1 MLTRDPQIPDRK
13 PIYPTASP
21 YVTRKLTTKPTAS
34 EPTLQLAP
42 GETTQNSPPPGPT
55 PTDRLAS
62 QIKVLRLHLYN
73 GSLATENA
81 FNDLLTYAF
90 RQETRLAD
98 TIASLAPSPQTGEK
112 LLPGAIYVLVATL
125 AGSIVTRNRNILL
138 RATVPLGVGI
148 AAGWALI
155 PVTMR
160 NVGDLVWEYEKEVPV
175 IADSH
180 LAIRDAALQAWKATV
195 RETKGVAEKVDSA
208 TDRGRQA
215 LEGWV
220 EKGK

>member
-1 MLTRDPQIPDRK
+1 
-13 PIYPTASP
+13 
-21 YVTRKLTTKPTAS
+21 
-34 EPTLQLAP
+34 
-42 GETTQNSPPPGPT
+42 
-55 PTDRLAS
+55 
-62 QIKVLRLHLYN
+62 
-73 GSLATENA
+73 
-81 FNDLLTYAF
+81 
-90 RQETRLAD
+90 
-98 TIASLAPSPQTGEK
+98 
-112 LLPGAIYVLVATL
+112 
-125 AGSIVTRNRNILL
+125 
-138 RATVPLGVGI
+138 VPLGVGI

-195 RETKGVAEKVDSA
+195 RETKGVAEKVDNA
-208 TDRGRQA
+208 TEKSRQA